1 MDGLDLAALREW
13 IKNCA
18 VLMQEN
24 KEFLIELD
32 SAVGDGDLGLTMTAG
47 FDAAREIIQGYSGN
61 DLGKALMAAGMQMA
75 KTVPS
80 TMGTLVG
87 SGFMEAG
94 RSVRGMSVLDNA
106 AAISMTAGFT
116 EGIVHRGKAAEGERT
131 ILDAI
136 SPAATVFQK
145 HIIAGAGLAAAAKS
159 AWEAAQAGVEKT
171 KKMLP
176 VYGRA
181 VYYGEK
187 VLGRPDQGA
196 VTGMLIY
203 EALYKSMLV

>member
-1 MDGLDLAALREW
+1 MDGLDLAALQKW

-24 KEFLIELD
+24 KELLIALD

-47 FDAAREIIQGYSGN
+47 FDAARESIQEYSGN

-94 RSVRGMSVLDNA
+94 KCIRGMSILDRA
-106 AAISMTAGFT
+106 AVISITAAFA
-116 EGIVHRGKAAEGERT
+116 EGIAHRGKASEGERT

-136 SPAATVFQK
+136 CPAAAMFQK
-145 HIIAGAGLAAAAKS
+145 HITAGESLTAAGKN

-171 KKMLP
+171 KSMLP

-187 VLGRPDQGA
+187 VLGKPDQGA
-196 VTGMLIY
+196 VTGMFIY
-203 EALYKSMLV
+203 EALYKSLLV